1 MPRSPTKEN
10 GNSIKRIQE
19 KKRGMKLTDGL
30 TVGGKNRLT
39 DKIIDRFQNYFGMA
53 IRSNTGDQ
61 DGMLRSIWAVFKHLI
76 RNDDETLES
85 QHFCCPNF
93 SDSWCKFWQSKFIE
107 NVSYNDSNRLPNVFL
122 KELEPIFTTLTDKS
136 LLSRCLMGLT
146 QNQNESINAIL
157 WKHCPKTWFCGK
169 RRIEIGIFN
178 TIIELNS
185 EATTTA
191 IVYESSGV
199 QPGTV
204 TFTFIKQQ

>member
-1 MPRSPTKEN
+1 
-10 GNSIKRIQE
+10 
-19 KKRGMKLTDGL
+19 MKLTDGL

-85 QHFCCPNF
+85 QHFCCSNF
-93 SDSWCKFWQSKFIE
+93 SGSWCKFWQSKFIE
-107 NVSYNDSNRLPNVFL
+107 NVSYNDSNRLPNIFL
-122 KELEPIFTTLTDKS
+122 KELEPIFTRLTDKS

-178 TIIELNS
+178 TIIKLNS